1 MAILE
6 ATIGLKLVMTKNE
19 MLPKRLHEDL
29 RLEG

>member
-29 RLEG
+29 TLEG